1 MTGIHLVRDV
11 METNTRLAAL
21 AGAVLLVMA
30 AIAPF
35 AVAATTA
42 GNAAGNVAVET
53 HDATDVTN
61 NSATLNGE
69 LTEVPEDENAT
80 VYFTYWEEGESEN
93 ATETESGTH
102 GEPATFHYELTGLE
116 ENTTYV
122 YVANAEANGTEV
134 SGDQVTFTTGGEDER
149 DENATDAFG
158 LEVSAFVH
166 SLLEDRD
173 DDDRGIG
180 QMVSAF
186 VTANNPGADHR
197 PDHAGPPED
206 RGEGASDDKRQGPP
220 EDKGPNAQGA
230 DDRPD
235 HANDDEADD
244 ADDEDE
250 PEAQDDETAT
260 ETEA

>member
-1 MTGIHLVRDV
+1 

-53 HDATDVTN
+53 REASDVTN
-61 NSATLNGE
+61 SSATLNSE
-69 LTEVPEDENAT
+69 LTEVPEGGNAT
-80 VYFTYWEEGESEN
+80 VYFTYWEEGDAEN
-93 ATETESGTH
+93 ATETGSGTH

-122 YVANAEANGTEV
+122 YAAHAEANGTEV
-134 SGDQVTFTTGGEDER
+134 TGDQVTFTTGGEDER

-180 QMVSAF
+180 QRVSAF

-220 EDKGPNAQGA
+220 EDKGPDAQDD

-235 HANDDEADD
+235 DADEDDSD
-244 ADDEDE
+244 AQDDDEDDSD
-250 PEAQDDETAT
+250 AQDTETASS
-260 ETEA
+260 TEA

>member
-1 MTGIHLVRDV
+1 

-42 GNAAGNVAVET
+42 ENAAGNVAVET
-53 HDATDVTN
+53 HEASDVTN
-61 NSATLNGE
+61 TSATLNGE
-69 LTEVPEDENAT
+69 LTELPEDENAT
-80 VYFTYWEEGESEN
+80 VYFTYWEEGDSEN
-93 ATETESGTH
+93 AVETESGTND
-102 GEPATFHYELTGLE
+102 EPATFHYELDGLE

-122 YVANAEANGTEV
+122 YVAHAEAGDSAA
-134 SGDQVTFTTGGEDER
+134 SGEQVTFTTGAEDEK

-166 SLLEDRD
+166 SLLEDRGD
-173 DDDRGIG
+173 EDRGIG

-206 RGEGASDDKRQGPP
+206 RGEGAADDKRQGPP
-220 EDKGPNAQGA
+220 EDKGPNAQNGDEDA
-230 DDRPD
+230 DDPEED
-235 HANDDEADD
+235 DDDEDDD
-244 ADDEDE
+244 ADAEDT
-250 PEAQDDETAT
+250 ETAT